1 MRISDWRS
9 DVCSS
14 DLNNE
19 LRQMGE
25 RIAANASAQRII
37 RDDLL
42 GIGERAALL
51 EDAVNRLADPEIAS
65 TQSLRLD
72 EAELLLVM
80 ALERLDLAND
90 RAAAERAYVLAEAIF
105 SDVANPRFVSLK
117 QTLAQELAA
126 LRATPEDPRKR
137 ALAELDALDAA
148 LDSLA
153 VEPDHDAN
161 STAQPRWRALLG
173 QLVQVRHTD
182 EQQLLASDER
192 SLARTALNLEL
203 ALARAALEI
212 GRAHV

>member
-1 MRISDWRS
+1 MRISDWSS

-14 DLNNE
+14 DL
-19 LRQMGE
+19 
-25 RIAANASAQRII
+25 
-37 RDDLL
+37 
-42 GIGERAALL
+42 
-51 EDAVNRLADPEIAS
+51 PEIAS

-137 ALAELDALDAA
+137 ALAELDALDAP

-153 VEPDHDAN
+153 VEPDTDAN
-161 STAQPRWRALLG
+161 SPAQPRR
-173 QLVQVRHTD
+173 
-182 EQQLLASDER
+182 
-192 SLARTALNLEL
+192 LARKTVVKGQRVSVRVTLGVPSN
-203 ALARAALEI
+203 I
-212 GRAHV
+212 TK